1 MFKQNYVLNYVPEN
15 LNTRGFVE
23 RGFVAPLSSMLR
35 EEELELYSHNP
46 RWLEAL
52 GPRPL
57 RLRGAVGCPDLSDSC
72 EMNE

>member
-35 EEELELYSHNP
+35 EEELELYSHILAGLKP
-46 RWLEAL
+46 LVQGRLDSEA
-52 GPRPL
+52 R
-57 RLRGAVGCPDLSDSC
+57 
-72 EMNE
+72 